1 MKEELRRLSGD
12 DSEGEF
18 TYDVHSCAY
27 NQFHEYVREALKR
40 TKKKKRKV
48 RVVTLK
54 EEATGRR

>member
-1 MKEELRRLSGD
+1 MKEELYPLSGD
-12 DSEGEF
+12 DSGGDF

-27 NQFHEYVREALKR
+27 NQFHKYAREALKR

-48 RVVTLK
+48 RVATLK